1 LEAWSRGGRAAS
13 TVILLAIVSGCGYS
27 LAGRGNF
34 LPDYIKIIAIP
45 DFVNQSSLANADVA
59 ITKAVRE
66 EFQGRGGRYRIVVD
80 EGGADASVVGTVL
93 DVKLAPASFTAQG
106 QASKYTVIVT
116 AKIEFIDRHENKTL
130 WSNPALQFR
139 EDYDVTTGL
148 TSNDV
153 NAFFGQNVNAMDRLA
168 KAFARQIITSILE
181 NF

>member
-1 LEAWSRGGRAAS
+1 MKQRALTVIAFIGSFAWSLAFSQAPPQEAKQS
-13 TVILLAIVSGCGYS
+13 TIGY
-27 LAGRGNF
+27 
-34 LPDYIKIIAIP
+34 
-45 DFVNQSSLANADVA
+45 
-59 ITKAVRE
+59 
-66 EFQGRGGRYRIVVD
+66 
-80 EGGADASVVGTVL
+80 ASVAEALVALQANQKIQVTVQNGWTIAT
-93 DVKLAPASFTAQG
+93 DQ
-106 QASKYTVIVT
+106 
-116 AKIEFIDRHENKTL
+116 ENKTL